1 MVNLIRKWSAGNEV
15 LPTAYDFVAWREVG
29 MKLIV
34 AIVQDV
40 DAGKVMDALMAEG
53 YRATKI
59 SSTGGF
65 LVRGNTTI
73 LTGVPDEH
81 IDTVLGI
88 LREHCQ
94 ARREFVSPVLPLTE
108 GAAARHWVEPLEV
121 EIGGATVFLLDVERF
136 EQV

>member
-1 MVNLIRKWSAGNEV
+1 
-15 LPTAYDFVAWREVG
+15 

-40 DAGKVMDALMAEG
+40 DAGRVLDALMTEG
-53 YRATKI
+53 YRTTKI

-73 LTGVPDEH
+73 LIGVQDEQV
-81 IDTVLGI
+81 DPVLDV
-88 LREHCQ
+88 LRKHCE
-94 ARREFVSPVLPLTE
+94 ARREFVSPVLPLSE
-108 GAAARHWVEPLEV
+108 AASAHHWVQPMEV
-121 EIGGATVFLLDVERF
+121 EVGGATVFVLDVERF